1 MGRQRNTTVT
11 DCAFD
16 ERIIDAVW
24 NKAQAI
30 KEKDPAEYISDILS
44 NTIYRGSY
52 GKQTIMGWEIDH
64 IKPVSKGG
72 TDDLDNLQALN
83 SAANAKKG
91 NIYLW
96 P

>member
-1 MGRQRNTTVT
+1 MARQRNTTVT
-11 DCAFD
+11 GCAFD
-16 ERIIDAVW
+16 EEIIDAVW
-24 NKAQAI
+24 NKAQTI
-30 KEKDPAEYISDILS
+30 EGKNPAEYRSDIIG
-44 NTIYRGSY
+44 NTLYLGSY

-72 TDDLDNLQALN
+72 TDELENLQALN

-91 NIYLW
+91 NTYPW

>member
-1 MGRQRNTTVT
+1 MARQRNTAVT
-11 DCAFD
+11 GRAFD
-16 ERIIDAVW
+16 EKIIDAVW
-24 NKAQAI
+24 NKAQTI
-30 KEKDPAEYISDILS
+30 EDKDPAEYRSDIIG
-44 NTIYRGSY
+44 NIIYRGSY
-52 GKQTIMGWEIDH
+52 GKETIMGWEIDH

-91 NIYLW
+91 NIYPW